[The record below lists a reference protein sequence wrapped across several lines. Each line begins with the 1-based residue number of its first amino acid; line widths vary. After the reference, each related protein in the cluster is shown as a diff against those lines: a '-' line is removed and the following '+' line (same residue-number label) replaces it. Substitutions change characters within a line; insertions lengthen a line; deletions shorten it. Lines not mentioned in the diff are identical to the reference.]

1 MTSFR
6 GLSNQPRRRTGV
18 SQIII
23 PGLAWASLVVACGGR
38 SAVPAPAPVMPQ
50 LEIAPERALVDV
62 PLSIRVSGVEP
73 GERVTLRAT
82 MARTPE
88 VAWQSS
94 AVFVADGGG
103 RVDPGKDA
111 PVEGS
116 YEGVDAMGLVWSMTP
131 SSDAWM
137 TAPPPGQLEAI
148 HIRFEAERG
157 GEVFAGVDVERLR
170 VAADVARHE
179 VSADGLVGALFLP
192 PGATAAAPVPG
203 VLVLGGSEGGM
214 REDTA
219 ALLASHGH
227 ATLALAYFAASALP
241 EKMENIPLEYFEK
254 ALKWMGD
261 HEAIDGEHLA
271 VQGISRGGELALLVA
286 AHYPAYIDAVVAHV
300 PSGVVWP
307 GIGRLPPAPAWTKDG
322 APLPSAS
329 LQFDAATGAEMGRR
343 IRSGEPI
350 ELAPLFRPGMADRAA
365 MTAAEIP
372 VERIRGPLLLISAKD
387 DHLWPSTE
395 LTEIA
400 VARLRAHEHAFP
412 VEHLAYDA
420 AGHLIM
426 PPYRVTS
433 MTAMIHPALK
443 MKLSLGGTAAGAARA
458 NAESWPRVLSFL
470 EQALRK

>member
-1 MTSFR
+1 MASIC
-6 GLSNQPRRRTGV
+6 GLSNQPRGRTGV

-23 PGLAWASLVVACGGR
+23 PGLAWACLAAACGGR
-38 SAVPAPAPVMPQ
+38 PAAPAPAASAPR
-50 LEIAPERALVDV
+50 LEIAPRRALVDE
-62 PLSIRVSGVEP
+62 PLTIRVSGVEP

-94 AVFVADGGG
+94 AVFVADAAGS
-103 RVDPGKDA
+103 VDPGKDA

-116 YEGVDAMGLVWSMTP
+116 YQGVDAMGLVWSMTP

-137 TAPPPGQLEAI
+137 NAPLPGQLDPMHI
-148 HIRFEAERG
+148 HIEAERG
-157 GEVFAGVDVERLR
+157 GAVFGEMDVERLR
-170 VAADVARHE
+170 VAEDVARHE
-179 VSADGLVGALFLP
+179 VSANGLVGALFLP
-192 PGATAAAPVPG
+192 PKASASAPAPG

-219 ALLASHGH
+219 ALLASHGY
-227 ATLALAYFAASALP
+227 ATLALAYFAAPGLP
-241 EKMENIPLEYFEK
+241 ERMENIPLEYFEK
-254 ALKWMGD
+254 ALAWMAD
-261 HEAIDGEHLA
+261 HEAIDGERMA

-286 AHYPAYIDAVVAHV
+286 AHYPERVDAVVAHV

-307 GIGRLPPAPAWTKDG
+307 GIGRLPPLPAWTRNG

-329 LQFDAATGAEMGRR
+329 LQFDAATGAEIGRKMR
-343 IRSGEPI
+343 AGEPV

-372 VERIRGPLLLISAKD
+372 VERIRGPVLLISAKD
-387 DHLWPSTE
+387 DQLWPSTE
-395 LTEIA
+395 LSEIA
-400 VARLRAHEHAFP
+400 VARLRASKHPFP
-412 VEHLAYDA
+412 VEHLSYDD

-433 MTAMIHPALK
+433 ITAMVHPAMK
-443 MKLSLGGTAAGAARA
+443 MKVALGGTPAGTARA
-458 NAESWPRVLSFL
+458 NAESWPRVLSLL

>member
-1 MTSFR
+1 MTSIC
-6 GLSNQPRRRTGV
+6 GLSNESRRVAGAARIVV
-18 SQIII
+18 S
-23 PGLAWASLVVACGGR
+23 GLAWACLVAACGGR
-38 SAVPAPAPVMPQ
+38 AAVPAPAPAAPL

-62 PLSIRVSGVEP
+62 PLSIRVSGVAP

-82 MARTPE
+82 MARSPE
-88 VAWQSS
+88 SVWQSS
-94 AVFVADGGG
+94 AVFVADAGG
-103 RVDPGKDA
+103 RVDPGTDA

-116 YEGVDAMGLVWSMTP
+116 YEGVDAMGLVWSMAPT
-131 SSDAWM
+131 SDAWM
-137 TAPPPGQLEAI
+137 KAPPPEQLEAM

-157 GEVFAGVDVERLR
+157 GVVFAGVDVERLR
-170 VAADVARHE
+170 VAADVTRHE
-179 VSADGLVGALFLP
+179 VSTDGLLGALFLP
-192 PGATAAAPVPG
+192 PGAAAATPAPG

-219 ALLASHGH
+219 ALLASHGY
-227 ATLALAYFAASALP
+227 ATLALAFFAAGALP
-241 EKMENIPLEYFEK
+241 AKMENIPLEYFEK
-254 ALKWMGD
+254 ALKWMAD
-261 HEAIDGEHLA
+261 HEAIDGERLA

-307 GIGRLPPAPAWTKDG
+307 GVGGLPPQPAWTKG
-322 APLPSAS
+322 GVALPSAS
-329 LQFDAATGAEMGRR
+329 LALDPATGAELGRKM
-343 IRSGEPI
+343 RSGEPI
-350 ELAPLFRPGMADRAA
+350 ALAPLFRPGMADRAA

-372 VERIRGPLLLISAKD
+372 VERIRGPLLLISARD
-387 DHLWPSTE
+387 DDLWPSTE
-395 LTEIA
+395 LSEIA
-400 VARLRAHEHAFP
+400 VARLRAHQHPYP

-433 MTAMIHPALK
+433 MTAMIHPALA

-470 EQALRK
+470 EQALRE